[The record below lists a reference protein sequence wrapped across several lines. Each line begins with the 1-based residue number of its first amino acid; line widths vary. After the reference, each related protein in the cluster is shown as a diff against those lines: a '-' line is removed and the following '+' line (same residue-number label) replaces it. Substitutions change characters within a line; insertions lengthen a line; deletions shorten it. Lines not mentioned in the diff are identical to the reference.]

1 LQDSFIL
8 KKTNLMKIYFVLF
21 CSILLYSTSNAQSSK
36 AKQNVEVKIVTSSQC
51 EMCKESIEKALAY
64 AKGVKSSNLDIKTK
78 TISVKYNPAKT
89 NPDVIRLEIT
99 KIGYDADH
107 LKGDETAYKALPG
120 CCKKP

>member
-36 AKQNVEVKIVTSSQC
+36 AKQNVEVKIVTSAQC
-51 EMCKESIEKALAY
+51 DMCKQRIEKALAY
-64 AKGVKSSNLDIKTK
+64 AKGVKSSNLDTKTK
-78 TISVKYNPAKT
+78 TITVKYNPAKT

-99 KIGYDADH
+99 KIGYDADQ
-107 LKGDETAYKALPG
+107 LKGDETAYKALPE